1 MFFLSGFVSHDESDF
16 IATVDRQYSS
26 DRQDHGFQ
34 DSRRPSRRE
43 RPREGGEDE
52 IQVVAPAAA
61 VHGPRQ
67 SGIRPIDPMSFRD
80 LYTVGGGLGWTRRKQ
95 QMTASFRQ
103 MMYDSDE
110 SDLSTSEDMDASVK
124 SQQQSIAGDN
134 KIIFSGLMGR
144 GGR

>member
-1 MFFLSGFVSHDESDF
+1 LFFLSGFVSHDESDF

-67 SGIRPIDPMSFRD
+67 SGIRPIDPMS
-80 LYTVGGGLGWTRRKQ
+80 RRKQ